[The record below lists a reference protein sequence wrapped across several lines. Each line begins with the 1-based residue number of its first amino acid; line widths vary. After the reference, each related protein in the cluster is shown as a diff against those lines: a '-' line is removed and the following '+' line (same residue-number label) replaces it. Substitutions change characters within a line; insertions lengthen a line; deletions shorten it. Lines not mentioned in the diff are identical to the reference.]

1 MHLLV
6 WTRATTLAQCS
17 GRPCGWLDPEPEH
30 VQLVAIQFSTIP
42 KKRYVA
48 RKTCKTATATYK
60 SKSED
65 SVRKKG
71 LLSSSSLRL
80 LVIIIILSAASYIIL
95 DNLLPKMMKNWF
107 PEAYETEIEEVI

>member
-1 MHLLV
+1 MLKFFS
-6 WTRATTLAQCS
+6 TKRYKNRTFNYIP
-17 GRPCGWLDPEPEH
+17 RYYDPEREA
-30 VQLVAIQFSTIP
+30 LLN
-42 KKRYVA
+42 KLKA
-48 RKTCKTATATYK
+48 RGNDNVDGEMTKLRLRQEFATYK
-60 SKSED
+60 SNSED

-95 DNLLPKMMKNWF
+95 DNLLPKMMKSWF